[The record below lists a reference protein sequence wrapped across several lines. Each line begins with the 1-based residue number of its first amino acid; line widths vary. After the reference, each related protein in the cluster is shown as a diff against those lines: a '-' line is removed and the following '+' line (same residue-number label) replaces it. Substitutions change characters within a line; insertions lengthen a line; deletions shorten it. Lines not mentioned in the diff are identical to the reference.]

1 MIKFSTENRYPD
13 TGNCQRELKA
23 VIPMRETPNKK
34 IKTAIPMLGGGFEN
48 ENIVFTIKI
57 STTCQHFVI
66 RDHAVSRLL
75 QSHDIVRLQ

>member
-1 MIKFSTENRYPD
+1 
-13 TGNCQRELKA
+13 
-23 VIPMRETPNKK
+23 
-34 IKTAIPMLGGGFEN
+34 MLGGGFEN

-66 RDHAVSRLL
+66 RDNAVSRLL